1 MPEGRFT
8 DYLLNPEHPRNQGRS
23 GRKTDGFAQLG
34 YDLSEGEPGRAATR
48 HIEQQLRQK
57 LAESP
62 TKVQRPTPWG
72 GRFKTYTQ
80 IAGPNGRSGTA
91 VGVWQ
96 IDNGA
101 TIPRL
106 LTLWARVHKKGD
118 NEER

>member
-8 DYLLNPEHPRNQGRS
+8 EYLLNPEHPRNQGGS

-34 YDLSEGEPGRAATR
+34 YDLSEGAPRSDAMR
-48 HIEQQLRQK
+48 HIEKQLREK

-62 TKVQRPTPWG
+62 TKVQKPTPWG
-72 GRFKTYTQ
+72 ARVKTYTQ
-80 IAGPNGRSGTA
+80 ITGPNGKSGTA

-96 IDNGA
+96 IDNGT

-106 LTLWARVHKKGD
+106 LTLWARVHKEG
-118 NEER
+118 NHEER